1 MHNKSL
7 YLFLLLIGLLSCKK
21 DVEIINDNDAP
32 YYTEIPTLLLE
43 NYVNRLYIDLLG
55 REPLDAEMVNDVQ
68 FLRDKD
74 ITLES
79 RGSLIVKLQS
89 DTNFIEGD
97 SSYKFA
103 YYHRI
108 YDMIKVRLI
117 EGASNNF
124 IGAELSNHY
133 SDYLVDS
140 VNGNML
146 DANKKLI
153 NYHKLNNVLISELE
167 YYNGLIELNEMHR
180 RMIFN
185 SVYDNINMNTFNFIN
200 AAFDNLLFR
209 YPTQYEFDEVY
220 KIIEDNTAQIVL
232 GGSVNNKGDF
242 TYLICNTK

>member
-1 MHNKSL
+1 MMRNKVL
-7 YLFLLLIGLLSCKK
+7 YIYLFFIGLLSCKN

-32 YYTEIPTLLLE
+32 YYGEIPTLLLE

-55 REPLDAEMVNDVQ
+55 REPLDAEMENDVQ

-79 RGSLIVKLQS
+79 RGELIIKLQS
-89 DTNFIEGD
+89 DTSFIEGD

-103 YYHRI
+103 YYHRM

-117 EGASNNF
+117 EGASNNY
-124 IGAELSNHY
+124 IGSQLGNHY
-133 SDYLVDS
+133 SAYLVDS

-153 NYHKLNNVLISELE
+153 NYHKLNNVLKSELQ
-167 YYNGLIELNEMHR
+167 YYNGLIEINEMHR

-200 AAFDNLLFR
+200 
-209 YPTQYEFDEVY
+209 
-220 KIIEDNTAQIVL
+220 
-232 GGSVNNKGDF
+232 NK
-242 TYLICNTK
+242 